1 MFRLRFAAGCL
12 GLAFAALSSSP
23 VLAQK
28 NAPVPA
34 DARTMTIA
42 VADFTGSDKELG
54 RFVADSVLTD
64 LAQSLSLSLVERT
77 EIRQAFTELK
87 LQSTGLTEPKQIKQ
101 LGKLIS
107 ADRLIVGSFLLRDDT
122 IFVNARLLDVRTGRL
137 AAGGAASVSGQKS
150 DLLSISHRLARLF
163 HKRLTG
169 TELRLDEEQD
179 IRTVPRA
186 DIASIEDSHPEP
198 TVQMR
203 RAVSD
208 SLSAFREQGLIPAS
222 AAPNKPVTE
231 RELAVLL
238 NHVMRSLSRQTD
250 NPLAIAQPSLPVSR
264 LRALTALV
272 KIVVRPGLIASFR
285 EAMPDVLPPDMN
297 AVASWGKPYVAAAVE
312 QGMWNAEQELRPRE
326 QATWA
331 FVTAILGQMGILD
344 HADNSNDTPKRRIV
358 EREPDSDSYTGLIVD
373 ASDLNLK
380 RCMSPRIL
388 DENGRILYPDQRHLP
403 DYDYL
408 LDNGM
413 ASYCVS
419 APNANRA
426 GNRPLVIR
434 AIDVTGSLD
443 GDLVVSTQAA
453 RKILAANERGRFLS
467 RWAVCFLI
475 GQDR

>member
-1 MFRLRFAAGCL
+1 MSRLRFVAGCAI
-12 GLAFAALSSSP
+12 LAFATLSCP
-23 VLAQK
+23 VFAQK
-28 NAPVPA
+28 NAPVTA

-42 VADFTGSDKELG
+42 VADFTGGDKELG
-54 RFVADSVLTD
+54 RFIADSVLTD

-101 LGKLIS
+101 LGRLVS
-107 ADRLIVGSFLLRDDT
+107 ADRLIVGSFLLRDNT

-137 AAGGAASVSGQKS
+137 AVGGAASVSGQKS

-169 TELRLDEEQD
+169 TDLKLDEEQET
-179 IRTVPRA
+179 RTVPRA
-186 DIASIEDSHPEP
+186 DIASIDESKPEP
-198 TVQMR
+198 IPPTR
-203 RAVSD
+203 RTATD
-208 SLSAFREQGLIPAS
+208 SLTFFREKGLIPAS
-222 AAPNKPVTE
+222 ATPNKPVTE

-238 NHVMRSLSRQTD
+238 NHVMRLLSRQTE
-250 NPLAIAQPSLPVSR
+250 NPLTISQPKLPVTR
-264 LRALTALV
+264 LRALTSLV
-272 KIVVRPGLIASFR
+272 KVIVRPGLIASFR
-285 EAMPDVLPPDMN
+285 EALPDTLPPDFGSVP
-297 AVASWGKPYVAAAVE
+297 AWGKPYVAAAVE
-312 QGMWNAEQELRPRE
+312 QGMWSAGQEFRPRE

-331 FVTAILGQMGILD
+331 FVTAILSQIGILD
-344 HADNSNDTPKRRIV
+344 NAENAPKRRVV
-358 EREPDSDSYTGLIVD
+358 EREPDADAYTGLIVD
-373 ASDLNLK
+373 ATDLNLK

-388 DENGRILYPDQRHLP
+388 DENGRILYPDQKHLP

-419 APNANRA
+419 APKANRA
-426 GNRPLVIR
+426 GERPLIIR

-443 GDLVVSTQAA
+443 GDLVVSEQAA
-453 RKILAANERGRFLS
+453 RKILAANARGRFLS

-475 GQDR
+475 GQEN